1 MAIVPAPE
9 KKKMIKETLKKQDR
23 ETELFSQ
30 YLKEKDLKLTSQRA
44 LILDAF
50 LNHGGHISA
59 EELYQKARSKQPH
72 VGFATVYRTLKHM
85 TQCGLARELDFGDG
99 RIKYEREFNREHHD
113 HLICT
118 QCGTYVE
125 FLNPQ
130 IETLQEQVGRK
141 HGFKITTHRMQLYGL
156 CQKCQKAEK

>member
-1 MAIVPAPE
+1 MT
-9 KKKMIKETLKKQDR
+9 KETLKKLVPESD
-23 ETELFSQ
+23 LFSH
-30 YLKEKDLKLTSQRA
+30 YLKSKDLKLTSQRA
-44 LILDAF
+44 LILETF
-50 LNHGGHISA
+50 LNQGGHISA
-59 EELYQKARSKQPH
+59 EELYQKARAKQAH

-118 QCGTYVE
+118 NCGTYVE

-130 IETLQEQVGRK
+130 IEELQEQVGRK

-156 CQKCQKAEK
+156 CQKCKRV